1 MNENNVTGK
10 QRNNPMVDDSAAG
23 TIHNARCA
31 LIALQHARNSGS
43 TGENLSVGLHYLW
56 CCIDDALGF
65 AALQSEAEQPAHG
78 SQWNNPMVDIS
89 AEGSIDNAR
98 KALLAVQ
105 CVTSGID
112 DAIDENLALGL
123 HYLFCCIDHAMETA
137 SLQSKV
143 EERKAA

>member
-1 MNENNVTGK
+1 MTDNIGIDK
-10 QRNNPMVDDSAAG
+10 HRHNPLVGDSAAD
-23 TIHNARCA
+23 TIERSRLA
-31 LIALQHARNSGS
+31 LIALQHARNGGS
-43 TGENLSVGLHYLW
+43 TGENLSLGLHYLW
-56 CCIDDALGF
+56 CCIDDALKF

-89 AEGSIDNAR
+89 AEASIENAR

-105 CVTSGID
+105 CVISSID

-123 HYLFCCIDHAMETA
+123 HYLFCCVDDAMKTA

-143 EERKAA
+143 EVRKAA

>member
-1 MNENNVTGK
+1 MNENDVTGE

-43 TGENLSVGLHYLW
+43 TGENLSLGLHYLW
-56 CCIDDALGF
+56 CCIDDALKF
-65 AALQSEAEQPAHG
+65 AALQSEAEQPARG
-78 SQWNNPMVDIS
+78 GQWNNPMVDIR
-89 AEGSIDNAR
+89 AEASIENAR
-98 KALLAVQ
+98 KALLAMQ
-105 CVTSGID
+105 CVTSSIN

-123 HYLFCCIDHAMETA
+123 HYLFCCVDDAMKTA